1 MNNVKIIKPVKE
13 KFDVLKKRAKI
24 ENDSG
29 TIISIIIGG
38 ISIVILITLITLIY
52 KYFFDESP
60 TPTPPTPTPPTP
72 TPPTPTPSTPTPSTP
87 TPTPPT
93 PTPSTPSV
101 EQTPNATCSEICS
114 ASHYSQRDYIIE
126 YNTELNLNSS
136 CDEIKDYIIYYLDS
150 NYIDSFDII
159 DEDRINLTNDRKK
172 ELITVLENSIDM
184 DLDNGRR
191 GSGIRFKFCCPTE
204 QNCLL

>member
-29 TIISIIIGG
+29 KIIPIIIGG
-38 ISIVILITLITLIY
+38 ISIVILITLIY

-72 TPPTPTPSTPTPSTP
+72 TPSTPT
-87 TPTPPT
+87 
-93 PTPSTPSV
+93 V
-101 EQTPNATCSEICS
+101 EQTPNAKCSEICS
-114 ASHYSQRDYIIE
+114 ATHYSQRDYIIE

-150 NYIDSFDII
+150 NYIDFFDII

-172 ELITVLENSIDM
+172 ELITVLENSINM
-184 DLDNGRR
+184 DLDNGKR
-191 GSGIRFKFCCPTE
+191 GSGIRFIFCCPTE
-204 QNCLL
+204 VNCII

>member
-13 KFDVLKKRAKI
+13 NFDVLKKRAKI

-52 KYFFDESP
+52 KYFFDKSP
-60 TPTPPTPTPPTP
+60 TPT
-72 TPPTPTPSTPTPSTP
+72 SP

-136 CDEIKDYIIYYLDS
+136 CDEIKDYIIYYLDY

>member
-1 MNNVKIIKPVKE
+1 MNNVKIIKPIKE

-29 TIISIIIGG
+29 TIIPIIIGG

-52 KYFFDESP
+52 KYFFDRS
-60 TPTPPTPTPPTP
+60 PTPTPPTP

-87 TPTPPT
+87 TPSTPT
-93 PTPSTPSV
+93 PTPSTPTV
-101 EQTPNATCSEICS
+101 EQTPNATCSEICA

-172 ELITVLENSIDM
+172 D
-184 DLDNGRR
+184 
-191 GSGIRFKFCCPTE
+191 
-204 QNCLL
+204 

>member
-1 MNNVKIIKPVKE
+1 MNNVKIIKPAKE

-38 ISIVILITLITLIY
+38 ISIIIGGISIVLLITLIY
-52 KYFFDESP
+52 KYFFDKS
-60 TPTPPTPTPPTP
+60 PTP

-87 TPTPPT
+87 TPTA
-93 PTPSTPSV
+93 PTPSTPTV